1 MYHLVSLNKIAMLFG
16 LVLMPV
22 LSFIPSDAAVAVSWE
37 HKIFVDSNNGTD
49 SESCLKGD
57 MNYPCA
63 TFNMALKGLKYNSVV
78 IYISPGIY
86 TLKYGNETTIEN
98 KGKIA
103 IVGGDGD
110 TIIKCSP
117 FTGLVVEYSDNVV
130 IENIIFHGCG
140 QETLSELI
148 VTVDKYKF
156 MGISRFIFTLH
167 FQAALSIRYSSN
179 VLVNNVKILFSNGTG
194 LLLQGIQGNLTVLN
208 SLMSNGSA
216 SLPNSYS
223 FGSSYLIGGGIIVAL
238 YEGINFLI
246 SGCNITNN
254 VVEFSRSN
262 PNLDFGMIMID
273 KPAGITLIP
282 VVCNTP
288 LLVESCIVTNNTSGF
303 FLEGNDNCSIV
314 IRNTKLNSNLN
325 SSIVKS
331 ESDHDVTVSLSNMNI
346 TDTVMIV
353 SDTLKSLHTS
363 LTPEMYEV
371 TIGHVEISIIFSD
384 KNLGGFPL
392 SFEEMDFTSKQF
404 DVDVHPGLCSDDKE
418 NFNGFCPVSYSLC
431 YNQHFCS
438 CSFGHTGRL
447 CGRCEDGYS
456 VAINSHYLEC
466 VPCSEQGKIAKG
478 WSALIGL
485 EFVPLTIMVAV
496 IAILNVNLNQGSLNA
511 YTFFCQILTLSFPS
525 VGYPAWLVT
534 NFNYEHRLHNIY
546 LIPLS
551 IWNLE
556 FINFP
561 SYYSYYTDEPSFS
574 LCISTNTSPL
584 GALSFWYVIAF
595 FPLVLLAL
603 LYILVILYGKG
614 CSCVVFVVK
623 PVHHVLVP
631 LWRRFDINSSL
642 TTTLASIYTLCFTQ
656 LAAISL
662 KILHPAWYHSKYSE
676 NVTVFFYDGTQ
687 QYFKGWHAVA
697 GSFAV
702 LVLLFLIV
710 SSLYLSVYPF
720 QWFQK
725 CFNKLKFK
733 KDFLVSVTD
742 VFTGPYKDGTQQN
755 SWDYRH
761 FAGLHFFL
769 RLVIMLFY
777 YIPQSKSLLF
787 VIPVLEVTVC
797 FLVVITILIFRPYKR
812 NIHTFNEVLLFMML
826 GVFSCYSFYKNADID
841 YNRRYENI
849 WFEVGILP
857 VTCVIILFFV
867 IPYCVYWMVK
877 TLCRAKCTYSS
888 KSIFFAWLK
897 DHNKTVINEEMDC
910 ADRLLNPERY
920 I

>member
-1 MYHLVSLNKIAMLFG
+1 MNKIVIMLFG

-22 LSFIPSDAAVAVSWE
+22 LSVFPSAAALPFSWD

-49 SESCLKGD
+49 SKSCLEGD
-57 MNYPCA
+57 VYYPCA

-103 IVGGDGD
+103 IIGGDGD

-117 FTGLVVEYSDNVV
+117 STGLVVEYSGNVV

-140 QETLSELI
+140 QETLGELD
-148 VTVDKYKF
+148 VTVDKYKY
-156 MGISRFIFTLH
+156 MGISTFIFTLH
-167 FQAALSIRYSSN
+167 FQAALSIRKSGN
-179 VLVNNVKILFSNGTG
+179 VLVNNVQILFSNGTG
-194 LLLQGIQGNLTVLN
+194 LLLLGIKGNLTVLN
-208 SLMSNGSA
+208 SLMCNGSA

-223 FGSSYLIGGGIIVAL
+223 FRSSYLIGGGIIVL
-238 YEGINFLI
+238 IYHGINFLI

-262 PNLDFGMIMID
+262 PNLEFGMIEID
-273 KPAGITLIP
+273 RVTGITLIP
-282 VVCNTP
+282 VFCNTH
-288 LLVESCIVTNNTSGF
+288 LLVESCIVTNNTRGF
-303 FLEGNDNCSIV
+303 YWEGKDNSSIA
-314 IRNTKLNSNLN
+314 IRNTKLDSNLKR
-325 SSIVKS
+325 SIVKTL
-331 ESDHDVTVSLSNMNI
+331 SDPDVTVSLSNINI
-346 TDTVMIV
+346 TDTVVIV
-353 SDTLKSLHTS
+353 TDTKKRLSTS
-363 LTPEMYEV
+363 LTPELYEV

-384 KNLGGFPL
+384 KILGAFPL
-392 SFEEMDFTSKQF
+392 GFEEMDFTSKQIDI
-404 DVDVHPGLCSDDKE
+404 DVYQGLCSDDEE
-418 NFNGFCPVSYSLC
+418 NFNGFCPASYSLC
-431 YNQHFCS
+431 YNQQLCS

-447 CGRCEDGYS
+447 CGRCKEGYS
-456 VAINSHYLEC
+456 VALNSHYLEC
-466 VPCSEQGKIAKG
+466 VPCSDPGKIVKG

-485 EFVPLTIMVAV
+485 EFVPLTIMIAV

-511 YTFFCQILTLSFPS
+511 YIFFCQILTLSFPS

-534 NFNYEHRLHNIY
+534 NFNYKHRLHNIY

-551 IWNLE
+551 FWNLE

-614 CSCVVFVVK
+614 CSCVLFIVR
-623 PVHHVLVP
+623 PVHHILAP

-642 TTTLASIYTLCFTQ
+642 TTTLASVYTLCFTQ

-662 KILHPAWYHSKYSE
+662 KILHPTWYHSKYGK
-676 NVTVFFYDGTQ
+676 NVTVFYYDGTQ

-697 GSFAV
+697 GSFAI

-710 SSLYLSVYPF
+710 SSLYLSIYPF

-755 SWDYRH
+755 SWDYRY

-769 RLVIMLFY
+769 RLVIMVFY
-777 YIPQSKSLLF
+777 YIPQYKSL
-787 VIPVLEVTVC
+787 VIPVLEVIVC
-797 FLVVITILIFRPYKR
+797 FLVVITIIIFRPYKR
-812 NIHTFNEVLLFMML
+812 NIHSFNEVLLFMIL
-826 GVFSCYSFYKNADID
+826 GVFSCYSFYKNVDID
-841 YNRRYENI
+841 YNHRYENI
-849 WFEVGILP
+849 WFEVVILP
-857 VTCVIILFFV
+857 VTGVIILFFV
-867 IPYCVYWMVK
+867 IPYCVYWIVK
-877 TLCRAKCTYSS
+877 KWS
-888 KSIFFAWLK
+888 KL
-897 DHNKTVINEEMDC
+897 NM
-910 ADRLLNPERY
+910 LNPERY
-920 I
+920 M